1 MGEQITKP
9 KTSGKLWSSSM
20 ENNTV
25 VDIFDV
31 FIKKS
36 YLMDGNLNTPMR
48 SFSFSYEDCLE
59 MMFTCKLVDAK

>member
-31 FIKKS
+31 FIKNN
-36 YLMDGNLNTPMR
+36 YLMDGNLFHLRRLSLNAVHMQV
-48 SFSFSYEDCLE
+48 Y
-59 MMFTCKLVDAK
+59 